1 MIEAPAPPPPP
12 QEPQVIE
19 RRTEI
24 IHTSGPP
31 PEVPRSVRDWD
42 AHSAKAER
50 RSERH
55 RSPSPSHASR
65 HHHSPSPSH
74 ASHHHHSPQ
83 PSVRREIIIDDGR
96 EESASIHHGP
106 ITALVAPPDRR
117 RDERS
122 IKAEIRALEAE
133 KKALKL
139 EREMEK
145 EQRRADRYRDGG
157 KEIVIERIARDK
169 DVVKIE
175 KDKKGRLSFV
185 R

>member
-1 MIEAPAPPPPP
+1 MIEAPSAPPPPP
-12 QEPQVIE
+12 EPQVIE

-24 IHTSGPP
+24 IHTTGSPA

-42 AHSAKAER
+42 AHSK

-55 RSPSPSHASR
+55 RSPSPSHASHR
-65 HHHSPSPSH
+65 HHSHSPSP
-74 ASHHHHSPQ
+74 
-83 PSVRREIIIDDGR
+83 RREIIIDDGR
-96 EESASIHHGP
+96 EESASVHHGP
-106 ITALVAPPDRR
+106 ITALVIPDQHR

-133 KKALKL
+133 KKALKR

-145 EQRRADRYRDGG
+145 EYRKADRYREGG
-157 KEIVIERIARDK
+157 GEVIIERVVKERDK

-175 KDKKGRLSFV
+175 KDKKGRMSFV
-185 R
+185 RS

>member
-12 QEPQVIE
+12 PEPQVIE

-31 PEVPRSVRDWD
+31 PSEVPRSVREWD
-42 AHSAKAER
+42 AHSAKAEK
-50 RSERH
+50 RSER
-55 RSPSPSHASR
+55 
-65 HHHSPSPSH
+65 HHSPSPSH
-74 ASHHHHSPQ
+74 ASHHHRSPS
-83 PSVRREIIIDDGR
+83 PSVRREIIIDEGR
-96 EESASIHHGP
+96 EESASVHHGP

-145 EQRRADRYRDGG
+145 EQRRADRYREGG
-157 KEIVIERIARDK
+157 KEVVIERIVKDK